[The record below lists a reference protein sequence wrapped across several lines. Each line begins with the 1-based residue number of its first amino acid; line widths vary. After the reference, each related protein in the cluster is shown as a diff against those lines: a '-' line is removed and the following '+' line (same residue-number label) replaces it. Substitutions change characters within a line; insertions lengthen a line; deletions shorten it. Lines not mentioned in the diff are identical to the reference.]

1 METITIEKPAVQT
14 KEALS
19 SEVTVENKQSEAVDP
34 ALEKQADEILSR
46 LLSVGEKDLSQ
57 KEKLSKSIS
66 SIGYPIQEKLAKQ
79 SQMLKAPMSTLV
91 QDAQD
96 GGQVARSLLSL
107 QENVNEINP
116 NKVDFTMSTVRRLL
130 AKLPGFGTPLSRWF
144 AKYQAVD
151 AVINDIVGRLKDG
164 KGQLERD
171 NTTLQSDQKR
181 MRELIFQLQD
191 YISLAQVLDAK
202 LSKVVEDASLDAE
215 KLKFLQEEILFPL
228 KQRIIDL
235 QQQLAVNQQGVLA
248 TEVIIRNNIELI
260 KGVNR
265 SLNVTVTAL
274 NTAAT
279 LQVALQHQVK
289 VLKGVEACSSK
300 PLMIL
305 KKHWMISATSVVM
318 LCRKWPSPLWKWV
331 KLPTTWKIKLPSTKK
346 VIKLAR
352 KIFLRL
358 QTSKKNE
365 FKKARSARRSE
376 PPVFQV
382 KTSAA
387 LLIKTR
393 KWHHWISETAP

>member
-289 VLKGVEACSSK
+289 VLKGVEAVTETTND
-300 PLMIL
+300 LIAGTAEQL
-305 KKHWMISATSVVM
+305 KTQGVQIQKQASQATLDIQVLKQAFNDIEEALDDISNFRRNALPQMAQSIVEMGEITDNM
-318 LCRKWPSPLWKWV
+318 EDKITQYEKGNQISPED
-331 KLPTTWKIKLPSTKK
+331 
-346 VIKLAR
+346 
-352 KIFLRL
+352 IFEITDK
-358 QTSKKNE
+358 QEK
-365 FKKARSARRSE
+365 
-376 PPVFQV
+376 
-382 KTSAA
+382 
-387 LLIKTR
+387 
-393 KWHHWISETAP
+393 